1 MYTYVVLR
9 QPEIG
14 ELVFGVPAPGQRC
27 IVLVHHGVQ
36 VFQPVL
42 ALLAERAAA
51 AACRPDVARRTA
63 ADHTAAVRTHHRR
76 IAAVRAGRHYSRGDD
91 LRTTRNRS
99 RWRTV
104 GLRSND
110 NTDGTNT

>member
-14 ELVFGVPAPGQRC
+14 ELVFGVPTPWQRRV
-27 IVLVHHGVQ
+27 VLIHHWVQ

-51 AACRPDVARRTA
+51 AAAAGRPGVGRGTA
-63 ADHTAAVRTHHRR
+63 ACSSGRAAAV
-76 IAAVRAGRHYSRGDD
+76 
-91 LRTTRNRS
+91 
-99 RWRTV
+99 
-104 GLRSND
+104 
-110 NTDGTNT
+110 